1 MARGHRRRIVAMIAA
16 LAAGLGSAACSG
28 APEPA
33 GPAPVAA
40 QDAHLPPGFDT
51 TFRWSSTPVL
61 DPQSA
66 EGTFVR
72 AYVESFE
79 LANAGSSVEWGYPG
93 FADASPSNID
103 QMVTAYPSEVTEAG
117 VSEARRQVGTAFYTG
132 LRRVDDVDWTR
143 IVLCRQGYRSV
154 ERDGSW
160 AIGYDTSR
168 PVEIDIRRTGD
179 RPPAAPRGGQRTP
192 EADVF
197 GGWYTSRYDFA
208 ALYPTP
214 TADQKACA
222 ATRQVGMPHWLPT
235 QGDKPWAVS
244 PSVPG
249 WSTYPGI
256 G

>member
-1 MARGHRRRIVAMIAA
+1 MTAA
-16 LAAGLGSAACSG
+16 LAAGLGVAACSVS
-28 APEPA
+28 PEPQA
-33 GPAPVAA
+33 TSPAAT

-51 TFRWSSTPVL
+51 TFRWSATPVL

-79 LANAGSSVEWGYPG
+79 LANAGASVEWGYPG
-93 FADASPSNID
+93 FAEASPSNID
-103 QMVTAYPSEVTEAG
+103 QMVTAYPSG
-117 VSEARRQVGTAFYTG
+117 VSDARRQVGSAFYTG
-132 LRRVDDVDWTR
+132 IRRTDDADWTR
-143 IVLCRQGYRSV
+143 IVLCRQGYHSV
-154 ERDGSW
+154 ERDGSGPDRSW

-192 EADVF
+192 EVNVF
-197 GGWYTSRYDFA
+197 GGWYTSRYDFS

-214 TADQKACA
+214 TADQKVCA
-222 ATRQVGMPHWLPT
+222 ATRQAGMPHWLPT
-235 QGDKPWAVS
+235 QGDDPWLAS
-244 PSVPG
+244 PAVPG
-249 WSTYPGI
+249 WSAYPGV